1 MKLYGSITYSR
12 KTWHVNA
19 DAHVIIRL
27 KRLFARAKTET
38 KSSIQ
43 LKDSEEVCK
52 DLLWVLERY
61 PMSITDKDRAYMES
75 RTTEYDVR
83 SEQVHELLS
92 GTLKP
97 REFEL
102 AIPAREYQKVA
113 ADMALRMKGLLI
125 GDQIGVGKTITGI
138 CTLLPP
144 ESRPALVVTLTH
156 LTGQWQREIA
166 KFAPQLTTHILKKG
180 TPYPLEIPDVIITNY
195 HKLSGWRNE
204 LAGKMN
210 AVIYDEIQELR
221 RPESQKY
228 AASRLISRE
237 ATYNVGLSVGPDS
250 IVEFRGGIFG
260 RGYVGTIE
268 DAHHIVAHHYP
279 TYTYEEYILTETY
292 DIEARGWENDA
303 FTWKHVKKFIQHKCT
318 KPVRKIQF
326 NGSVALTVT
335 DDHSVYKCTESG
347 DFDCISSDQIVVGD
361 RLPMDDGKNWSD
373 HLPEEPYD
381 MISIMAENV
390 DEKKLVVAVDLSGTT
405 KEKLGVKQW
414 EWGNFIRQGKY
425 GHYLPLMLFMKHRH
439 ILPKPKLMYYSRA
452 RGASECEPIVRM
464 SDWAYVLGFFVGDG
478 WLESSGHR
486 VTFAVENARVTEFAE
501 ILRNLP
507 YVQLKPDIQKA
518 KGESYEL
525 KCNNHFFVAAI
536 NRFFGLHKCYDKFIP
551 DEVILQWSDHHKRE
565 FLRGLVDSDGMLS
578 VTKRGERRNNKR
590 RYYYST
596 TSHKLVNTLMSLLR
610 SLNVIGSVSV
620 RKPELGGFVRGRQI
634 YGKRDSYIVNW
645 SYEALTTH
653 ELQKGNRYKFAASRG
668 RNHEAAVR
676 YVHTNVEKPEYV
688 YDLEMSGH
696 PSFVANGVLVHNSAT
711 PIFNLGIEFY
721 HVIDIL
727 RPDVLGT
734 TAEYTREWCSGDV
747 DMNGRASLRDPKA
760 FGLYLRD
767 NGIMIRR
774 TRKDIGRELPPVSKI
789 IEYVDSDEKAFT
801 EMEGGVAD
809 LAKFILAKS
818 GTRTERMQASGELDW
833 KMRQATGLAKCV
845 APTTKIVKFDGSIV
859 EARTLQVGDLLMGPD
874 SKPRKILATT
884 EGLDEMYEVSSTS
897 RNPVFNPYT
906 VNSNHILALKHTGKI
921 RHGDRFLF
929 AHYNKGTHLEI
940 SVKDY
945 VSKSNYFKHMVKGYK
960 STCID
965 FDCTEVPIDPYF
977 LGLWLGDGSSESAS
991 ITTMDT
997 EIREY
1002 LYAFA
1007 SKCGLTIRVKFGSR
1021 TAPTYNLTRSKFTRN
1036 AGDEWRN
1043 PLRAGLVSCNVLHN
1057 KHIPKCYLVND
1068 RNTRLN
1074 VLAGLLDSDGHL
1086 NTGNCYEIS
1095 SKWKHMAEQ
1104 ICWLAQSLGFR
1115 TSLTKVTNKCQ
1126 TGTFTAYKTIITGS
1140 GLENIPVLL
1149 PRKKASP
1156 RKQIKDALRSGIKVT
1171 PQGIGEYF
1179 GFELDGDGLFLLE
1192 DFTVTHNSPYVAEFV
1207 KLLVDSGEKV
1217 VVFAWHRAVYDV
1229 LMKKLAEYKPVLYTG
1244 SESVPQKEAAR
1255 KAFVEG
1261 DSKIL
1266 LMSLRSGAGLDGLQ
1280 KVCSTVVIGE
1290 LDWSPGVIEQCI
1302 GRVDRD
1308 EQDTPVMAY
1317 FAISNEG
1324 SDPVIMDSLGV
1335 KRGQIE
1341 GVRDPNGELILD
1353 VPMNENKIQQLA
1365 EAVLRKRGIAIPSES
1380 VLDLPA

>member
-204 LAGKMN
+204 LAGKIN
-210 AVIYDEIQELR
+210 TVIYDEIQELR

-228 AASRLISRE
+228 HAARHISRE
-237 ATYNVGLSVGPDS
+237 ATYNYG
-250 IVEFRGGIFG
+250 
-260 RGYVGTIE
+260 
-268 DAHHIVAHHYP
+268 
-279 TYTYEEYILTETY
+279 
-292 DIEARGWENDA
+292 
-303 FTWKHVKKFIQHKCT
+303 
-318 KPVRKIQF
+318 
-326 NGSVALTVT
+326 
-335 DDHSVYKCTESG
+335 
-347 DFDCISSDQIVVGD
+347 
-361 RLPMDDGKNWSD
+361 
-373 HLPEEPYD
+373 
-381 MISIMAENV
+381 
-390 DEKKLVVAVDLSGTT
+390 LSGT
-405 KEKLGVKQW
+405 
-414 EWGNFIRQGKY
+414 
-425 GHYLPLMLFMKHRH
+425 
-439 ILPKPKLMYYSRA
+439 
-452 RGASECEPIVRM
+452 PI
-464 SDWAYVLGFFVGDG
+464 Y
-478 WLESSGHR
+478 
-486 VTFAVENARVTEFAE
+486 
-501 ILRNLP
+501 
-507 YVQLKPDIQKA
+507 
-518 KGESYEL
+518 
-525 KCNNHFFVAAI
+525 
-536 NRFFGLHKCYDKFIP
+536 
-551 DEVILQWSDHHKRE
+551 
-565 FLRGLVDSDGMLS
+565 
-578 VTKRGERRNNKR
+578 
-590 RYYYST
+590 
-596 TSHKLVNTLMSLLR
+596 
-610 SLNVIGSVSV
+610 
-620 RKPELGGFVRGRQI
+620 
-634 YGKRDSYIVNW
+634 
-645 SYEALTTH
+645 
-653 ELQKGNRYKFAASRG
+653 
-668 RNHEAAVR
+668 
-676 YVHTNVEKPEYV
+676 
-688 YDLEMSGH
+688 
-696 PSFVANGVLVHNSAT
+696 
-711 PIFNLGIEFY
+711 NLGIEFY

-945 VSKSNYFKHMVKGYK
+945 ISKSNHFKHMVKGYK

-1365 EAVLRKRGIAIPSES
+1365 EAVLRKRGIAIPSDT
-1380 VLDLPA
+1380 VIDLPA